1 MINNRKEI
9 IKKKGFSILSVDNDS
24 AQLSDN
30 QKGFV
35 PVDFSKMKV
44 GKMVLDNAILNLSSF
59 ENTDSRLGKKENILK
74 AIHDGDVVAQREISD
89 YFFNVSGIYSRLCK
103 YMAYMYRYDWMVT
116 PYINDTANS
125 KDEDNALEAFYK
137 ILLFLDNS
145 ESTPLISYESKILFL
160 IILIL

>member
-74 AIHDGDVVAQREISD
+74 AIHDGDVIAQREISN

-103 YMAYMYRYDWMVT
+103 YMAYMYRYD
-116 PYINDTANS
+116 
-125 KDEDNALEAFYK
+125 
-137 ILLFLDNS
+137 
-145 ESTPLISYESKILFL
+145 
-160 IILIL
+160 